1 MTCDFSKTEL
11 IAIIGAV
18 EAARTCTDE
27 SSLHRVIKDVKELV
41 SADNC
46 VCGLVKVEGCG
57 LREVLTVVNGD
68 YPEEW
73 LNIYMAEE
81 LYKRDPIV
89 RYHLKF
95 SMTQQWTDTY
105 KLYDDG
111 ISTDFRRR
119 ASDFGLHH
127 GITGGV
133 HDQEGE
139 YTSIFSFASDTGK
152 FDDHHKKI
160 VDIATLHL
168 HRALVR
174 TYMLSM
180 LTASPAVLPKKMN

>member
-1 MTCDFSKTEL
+1 MTGDFSKTEL

-18 EAARTCTDE
+18 EAARICTDE

-46 VCGLVKVEGCG
+46 VCGLVRVEGGG
-57 LREVLTVVNGD
+57 LKEVLTVVNGD
-68 YPEEW
+68 YPGEW
-73 LNIYMAEE
+73 LNIYMAEG

-89 RYHLKF
+89 RYHLRF
-95 SMTQQWTDTY
+95 SMTQLWSDTY
-105 KLYDDG
+105 RLYDDAP
-111 ISTDFRRR
+111 SRDFRRR

-133 HDQEGE
+133 HDRDGK
-139 YTSIFSFASDTGK
+139 YTSIFSFAGGTGK
-152 FDDHHKKI
+152 FGAHQKKI

-168 HRALVR
+168 HRALIR